1 VADVDAS
8 TEAAVQSTEAVGVH
22 NTVPLLSPDE
32 QVVFQKVKNHLF
44 AQENPIP
51 L

>member
-1 VADVDAS
+1 MAVAS
-8 TEAAVQSTEAVGVH
+8 TGVAVQSIVEGVH

-32 QVVFQKVKNHLF
+32 QVVFQKVQNHLF